1 MDPRLQ
7 GLNKQENSVYNLGM
21 LQNPQGNKNTRVV
34 FSNEARKELY
44 AGLEITAEAVSCT
57 LGPKGKTVLI
67 QNDGSA
73 PIVTKDG
80 VTVSRSIRLKD
91 PLRRMGSEMIR
102 EAANRTN
109 EVAGDGTTTSTVLT
123 HAMVKSGLKLLEAGY
138 SSQDLCSGI
147 ELGARSVLD
156 RLVETAKQLT
166 TSEEIAQVGTISA
179 NGDRSI
185 GELIATAM
193 DKVGRDGIITV
204 EDAKGM
210 ATSLEIVEGMQFDRG
225 YLSPYFV
232 TNQEKMNVVLQDAK
246 VLITD
251 RKISSLKEVIPVL
264 EKILQSRSPL
274 LIIADDV
281 EGEALQGLVVN
292 RLNANLQV
300 VAIKAPGYGRHREEL
315 LSDISVLSG
324 AKLASASTGTK
335 LESLTLADLG
345 TLKKVVV
352 DAKSTTLVAT
362 GATRSQV
369 DEHVTDLRH
378 QLEDVTLTVDE
389 VSKLRVRIAKLA
401 SGVAVVRVGGAT
413 ELEMVERKYRI
424 EDALN
429 ATKAAADEGIVPG
442 GGMAL
447 FNSLEALSDP
457 KIDELP
463 LGIKAGVSIVKD
475 ACLAP
480 IRRIASNAGQTPEVT
495 IKELQRMDSEKKR
508 TSGYNAAKDEFVDMI
523 EAGIIDP
530 VKVTRTALKNA
541 ASVATTF
548 LSLDAVVVEEDEK

>member
-1 MDPRLQ
+1 
-7 GLNKQENSVYNLGM
+7 M
-21 LQNPQGNKNTRVV
+21 LQSKQKRTRVV

-44 AGLEITAEAVSCT
+44 TGLEITAEAVSCT

-67 QNDGSA
+67 QHDEGS

-80 VTVSRSIRLKD
+80 VTVSKSINLKN

-102 EAANRTN
+102 EAASRTN
-109 EVAGDGTTTSTVLT
+109 DVAGDGTTTSTVLT

-138 SSQDLCSGI
+138 SSQDLCTGI
-147 ELGARSVLD
+147 NIASNVVLES
-156 RLVETAKQLT
+156 LTNSAKQLT
-166 TSEEIAQVGTISA
+166 TSEEIAQIGTISA
-179 NGDRSI
+179 NGDRNI

-193 DKVGRDGIITV
+193 EKVGKDGIITV

-210 ATSLEIVEGMQFDRG
+210 STSLEIVEGMQFDRG

-232 TNQEKMNVVLQDAK
+232 TNNEKMNTVFHDAK
-246 VLITD
+246 LLLTD
-251 RKISSLKEVIPVL
+251 KKISSLRELIPVL
-264 EKILQSRSPL
+264 EKVNQSRSPL

-281 EGEALQGLVVN
+281 EGEALQGLVIN

-300 VAIKAPGYGRHREEL
+300 VAIKAPGYGRHRDEL
-315 LSDISVLSG
+315 LKDISVLSG
-324 AKLASASTGTK
+324 AKIVSSTTGLK
-335 LESLTLADLG
+335 LENVTFAELG

-352 DAKSTTLVAT
+352 DAKTSTLVGT
-362 GATRSQV
+362 GATKSQIE
-369 DEHVTDLRH
+369 DHVTDLHH
-378 QLEDVTLTVDE
+378 QLDDITLTYDE
-389 VSKLRVRIAKLA
+389 TTKLKVRIAKLA
-401 SGVAVVRVGGAT
+401 SGVAVIKVGGAT
-413 ELEMVERKYRI
+413 EIEMVERKYRI

-447 FNSLEALSDP
+447 FNSFEMLNEKMTVETSQ
-457 KIDELP
+457 
-463 LGIKAGVSIVKD
+463 GVKAGISIVQD

-480 IRRIASNAGQTPEVT
+480 IRRITSNAGQSPEVT
-495 IKELQRMDSEKKR
+495 IKELQRLDSSKR
-508 TSGYNAAKDEFVDMI
+508 LTSGYNAALDQFVDMV

-530 VKVTRTALKNA
+530 VKVTKTALKNA

-548 LSLDAVVVEEDEK
+548 LSLDAVVVEEETPNE